1 MADAMY
7 GLFIGKYALE
17 VELDSHGVQQYHT
30 TPAPLESEPFVGDNW
45 LLTNNSVRAI
55 TESQMLL
62 RPFRERFDIAVNTRH
77 WSASIFTDMVNADT
91 TEQLALHRDGR
102 GKTALHW
109 TAEGFGH
116 WLRSS
121 EMREIF
127 EPDRGDGEYKFDR
140 FRDYTR
146 LLRDLLAAGGN
157 ISAATSTC
165 ETPLACMLQALMNTR
180 RATGV
185 EEEEWE
191 LQKQTILISAVRQ
204 WGVIIADSGRS
215 LQEYVYSE
223 TRSQRCL
230 ADKGHRYPWLKGATF
245 GIEELY
251 LLEDSSLELR
261 IWHETKIQTWKL
273 RLPPGT
279 WPPGSHTLDTIC
291 WEPNPHERHLWR
303 PHDIHVLRS
312 SPYGF
317 CRQYWSD
324 RWLSGKHST
333 HDIVDKF
340 LLCTQDDH
348 GPVANLLRRFLLGL
362 EQQYM
367 QGQKSQRHSAAQQC
381 SFLSPYPISN
391 REQEYI
397 LRLRGPGGITG
408 FGYRAHWFESIHRCL
423 FDNKWKAEVR
433 WRHSVVSEDVYDRY
447 MRCMS
452 GACEEAEFPHWLWSD
467 FWVSRLLEDKDTTDA
482 AQRFISRFWPK
493 VIETMDHMI
502 GFEKQHG
509 EVRQFLETS

>member
-1 MADAMY
+1 MY
-7 GLFIGKYALE
+7 RLFIGTYGLE
-17 VELDSHGVQQYHT
+17 VELDGHGVQLHHT
-30 TPAPLESEPFVGDNW
+30 TPAPIESEPFVGDNW
-45 LLTNNSVRAI
+45 LLTNTSVRAI

-62 RPFRERFDIAVNTRH
+62 RPFGERFDIAVNTRH
-77 WSASIFTDMVNADT
+77 WSVSVFTDMVNADT

-116 WLRSS
+116 WLRWS

-127 EPDRGDGEYKFDR
+127 ERDYDDARYKSDRL
-140 FRDYTR
+140 RDYTR
-146 LLRDLLAAGGN
+146 LLMDLLAAGAN
-157 ISAATSTC
+157 ISAAISTC
-165 ETPLACMLQALMNTR
+165 ETPLACMLQALMSTR
-180 RATGV
+180 HAKIV
-185 EEEEWE
+185 EKGEEWE
-191 LQKQTILISAVRQ
+191 LQKHTILISAIRQ

-251 LLEDSSLELR
+251 LLDDSSLELR

-273 RLPPGT
+273 QLPPGT
-279 WPPGSHTLDTIC
+279 WPPGKHTLDTIC

-303 PHDIHVLRS
+303 PHDIHILRS

-317 CRQYWSD
+317 CRQDLSD
-324 RWLSGKHST
+324 RSLSGKHST
-333 HDIVDKF
+333 HDIVEKF
-340 LLCTQDDH
+340 LLSTQDDH
-348 GPVANLLRRFLLGL
+348 GPVANILRRFLLGL

-397 LRLRGPGGITG
+397 LRLKGPDGITG

-423 FDNKWKAEVR
+423 FDNKWKPELGK
-433 WRHSVVSEDVYDRY
+433 SISQDVYDRHKQ
-447 MRCMS
+447 CMN
-452 GACEEAEFPHWLWSD
+452 GACEEAEFPEWLWSD
-467 FWVSRLLEDKDTTDA
+467 FWVVRLLENKDTTDV
-482 AQRFISRFWPK
+482 AQRFISRYWPK
-493 VIETMDHMI
+493 AVETMEFRIEYEKRDH
-502 GFEKQHG
+502 
-509 EVRQFLETS
+509 EVQQFLATS